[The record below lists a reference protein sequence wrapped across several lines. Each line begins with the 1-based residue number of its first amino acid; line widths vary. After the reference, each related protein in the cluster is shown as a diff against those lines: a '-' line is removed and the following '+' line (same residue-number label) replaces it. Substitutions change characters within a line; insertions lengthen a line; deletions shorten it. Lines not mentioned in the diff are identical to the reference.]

1 MIVQASLRL
10 STKIMA
16 AAEAC
21 GYYYYLC
28 SYYHLSEAEHAF
40 DGRGEGQGQ

>member
-10 STKIMA
+10 SAKIMA

-21 GYYYYLC
+21 GYYYLC

-40 DGRGEGQGQ
+40 DGRGEGQRH